1 MNPRI
6 KKHLRNFIYAVIF
19 IAMIGCFIYLGDKYT
34 TKEAPKITITDY
46 YKNVKNNKFKI
57 VKGRELIS
65 LLKKGKHLIVIG
77 NKDSDYSEKYMEEI
91 NAIVTELEIDKIY
104 YYDLIND
111 KVQGNS
117 NYYEIVELLDGYL
130 VTTDTSRKNLFAPS
144 FYIVD
149 NGKVKYYNVE
159 AIAMKNTDTVQ
170 TYWDQEK
177 EFSFNY
183 EVTDA
188 INKYYLN
195 K

>member
-6 KKHLRNFIYAVIF
+6 KNHLRNFIYAVIF

-77 NKDSDYSEKYMEEI
+77 NKDSDYSKKYMEGI

>member
-170 TYWDQEK
+170 TYWNQEK

>member
-77 NKDSDYSEKYMEEI
+77 NKNSDYSKKYMEEI

>member
-77 NKDSDYSEKYMEEI
+77 NKDSDYSKKYMEEI

-111 KVQGNS
+111 KAQGNS

-144 FYIVD
+144 FYIID

>member
-6 KKHLRNFIYAVIF
+6 KNHLRNFIYAVIF

-77 NKDSDYSEKYMEEI
+77 NKDSDYSKKYMEEI

>member
-1 MNPRI
+1 MNPKI
-6 KKHLRNFIYAVIF
+6 KNHLRNFIYAVIF

-77 NKDSDYSEKYMEEI
+77 NKDSDYSKKYMEEI

-144 FYIVD
+144 FYIID